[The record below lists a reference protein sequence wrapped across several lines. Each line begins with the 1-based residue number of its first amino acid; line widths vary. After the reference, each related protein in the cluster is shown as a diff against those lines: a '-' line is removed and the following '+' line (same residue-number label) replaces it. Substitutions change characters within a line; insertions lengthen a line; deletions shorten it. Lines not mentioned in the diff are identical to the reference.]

1 MQSLV
6 FLLSCISCC
15 IAHRPLRQSDSSH
28 LFSLGLS
35 SSALQGIARPNIDE
49 DGFAPRKVVTQATH
63 QRRAADEQAGRETCY
78 RQVANGNS
86 FTPLAEDTERD
97 AKGVKEFPL
106 AA

>member
-1 MQSLV
+1 M
-6 FLLSCISCC
+6 
-15 IAHRPLRQSDSSH
+15 RQTNGSH

-35 SSALQGIARPNIDE
+35 SSALQGTARQNIDE
-49 DGFAPRKVVTQATH
+49 DGFAPPSSRKVVTQATH
-63 QRRAADEQAGRETCY
+63 QRRAADEQAGRGTFY

-86 FTPLAEDTERD
+86 FTPLAEDAERD